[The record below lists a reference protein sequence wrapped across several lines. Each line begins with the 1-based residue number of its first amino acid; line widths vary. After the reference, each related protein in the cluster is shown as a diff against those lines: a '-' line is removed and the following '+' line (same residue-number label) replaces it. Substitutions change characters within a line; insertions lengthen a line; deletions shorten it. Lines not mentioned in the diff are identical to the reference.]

1 MTIPRMKKP
10 SKHAEEYRVWLPLT
24 GACGVFMGITV
35 FDVIT
40 TFHQALLD
48 QPNSHYLVGYLFPV
62 FMGLGLALPLH
73 GKFWL
78 GFAWLGFICYGFSY
92 VFHFFVLDNYSTPS
106 FIVVT
111 CLAILFIVQALVLRL
126 KRTLWHKKP

>member
-1 MTIPRMKKP
+1 MKKIP
-10 SKHAEEYRVWLPLT
+10 KHAEEYRIWHPLT
-24 GACGVFMGITV
+24 GACGIFIGVTV

-48 QPNSHYLVGYLFPV
+48 QPNGHYLIGYLFPV
-62 FMGLGLALPLH
+62 FMGLGLAFPLH

-92 VFHFFVLDNYSTPS
+92 VFHFFVQDNYSTPS
-106 FIVVT
+106 FIVIT
-111 CLAILFIVQALVLRL
+111 GLAILFTVQALALRL
-126 KRTLWHKKP
+126 KRMLWHNEA